1 MEQLSLVLEGKDVG
15 LVRPE
20 AAEQGF
26 PVRGISPLLAG
37 VRQELGTRRLPG
49 FLLQQPC

>member
-20 AAEQGF
+20 AAQQGST
-26 PVRGISPLLAG
+26 VTGIGPLLAG
-37 VRQELGTRRLPG
+37 VR
-49 FLLQQPC
+49 